1 MARPPGHPVKTLAE
15 LELKRIPEDRRLYEL
30 DGVGTLRLEGL
41 IWPAATAEA
50 GQSSWRIERQGF
62 WKRVQRATDA
72 AGTPVGEFKPRG
84 LRGGGPLHW
93 TEQEF
98 ELRRASGWRDR
109 YALVD
114 GGRELAILD
123 GKGWGKRPVT
133 ITVHDPEAV
142 DPGLLLFAAY
152 VSRGLAED
160 KRKAGSGA
168 TAGAASAGS

>member
-1 MARPPGHPVKTLAE
+1 MPRPAGHPVKTLAD
-15 LELKRIPEDRRLYEL
+15 LELKRIPDDRRLFEL

-41 IWPAATAEA
+41 IRPAATVEA

-62 WKRVQRATDA
+62 WKRIQRATDA
-72 AGTPVGEFKPRG
+72 AGTPVGEFKPRNK
-84 LRGGGPLHW
+84 RGGGALHW

-114 GGRELAILD
+114 GGRELAVLD

-133 ITVHDPEAV
+133 ITVHDPQAV
-142 DPGLLLFAAY
+142 DPGLLLFATY
-152 VSRGLAED
+152 VARGLSED
-160 KRKAGSGA
+160 RRKAAGGA
-168 TAGAASAGS
+168 PAGAAGVPS